1 MMTRTRNM
9 ADLLDANGD
18 VKTAALDNVPPSN
31 DASALTTGT
40 LPDGRFPATL
50 PAVSGANL
58 TGIITDV
65 VGDTTP
71 QLGGVLD
78 TNGNNIEFPDSS
90 GTEVN
95 RLKFGASD
103 DLQIFHSG
111 SNSAILENGTGNLI
125 IGGNDLLFTNSGITK
140 TYIKATSNGAV
151 ELRHDDSK
159 KLETTSTGVNV
170 TGTVMADGL
179 TVDTNTLK
187 VDAANN
193 SVGIGT
199 SSPNANRNLHL
210 SDSTSG
216 ALRIEGTARG
226 GYVEITNGTNT
237 QYIGTPHSIAG
248 SGNSTDLSFWTA
260 GSERGRFLSG
270 GGLTF
275 NGDTA
280 AVNALDDYEEGSYT
294 PQISATDGI
303 GTLTYSSR
311 IGRYTKVGNRVM
323 FNAYVSI
330 NNKGTVAGF
339 LRITTPF
346 TPANIHNN
354 HVAIAHWINGSQ
366 NNQAFEGERVTYAY
380 LAPNEPIVRFYASN
394 GDGGLNHLSAA
405 HVKSGTDFMIQGT
418 FQV

>member
-1 MMTRTRNM
+1 MPYVGNQPSGNFVQVTSQTITGNGG
-9 ADLLDANGD
+9 ATYTLDRPAGNSAEIEVFVNHVRQD
-18 VKTAALDNVPPSN
+18 P
-31 DASALTTGT
+31 ASYSVTGT
-40 LPDGRFPATL
+40 
-50 PAVSGANL
+50 SL
-58 TGIITDV
+58 T
-65 VGDTTP
+65 
-71 QLGGVLD
+71 LGG
-78 TNGNNIEFPDSS
+78 NIASTDSCYVVFQAAAV
-90 GTEVN
+90 GT
-95 RLKFGASD
+95 AT
-103 DLQIFHSG
+103 HP
-111 SNSAILENGTGNLI
+111 
-125 IGGNDLLFTNSGITK
+125 
-140 TYIKATSNGAV
+140 ATSNLQA
-151 ELRHDDSK
+151 
-159 KLETTSTGVNV
+159 
-170 TGTVMADGL
+170 ADGTFTGDL
-179 TVDTNTLK
+179 TVDTNTLH